1 MLRYVED
8 AFTSWVDHQVSE
20 DLAGVLEDDEP
31 PVIRLDPYLVDE
43 FAYDKFRL
51 QEKIPVVVK
60 LGDSGRRMKVPFS
73 VRESI
78 F

>member
-1 MLRYVED
+1 M
-8 AFTSWVDHQVSE
+8 
-20 DLAGVLEDDEP
+20 
-31 PVIRLDPYLVDE
+31 DE

-60 LGDSGRRMKVPFS
+60 LGDTGRRMKIPFP

-78 F
+78 FQIVRKAQSVLNHESLSLCCLGDALP